1 MRTHVIS
8 INLDDYGRKGKGA
21 TRTKG
26 KGKGKRSE
34 RNQRNQSDMYRNQAE
49 EAEDTDEEYKPKSGK
64 GSWRRSIYS
73 WDRPSS
79 SKDTGNYRRPAGNRA
94 DYAGPK
100 DRPDNWWNARDF
112 EDYDPRFAELV
123 QDSTRSRRENDRHPE
138 GRHTRQPGRGLDD
151 PALFFTCKNAW
162 P

>member
-1 MRTHVIS
+1 MQAPKIAPTI
-8 INLDDYGRKGKGA
+8 GG
-21 TRTKG
+21 TRG
-26 KGKGKRSE
+26 
-34 RNQRNQSDMYRNQAE
+34 
-49 EAEDTDEEYKPKSGK
+49 
-64 GSWRRSIYS
+64 
-73 WDRPSS
+73 
-79 SKDTGNYRRPAGNRA
+79 
-94 DYAGPK
+94 
-100 DRPDNWWNARDF
+100 DF